1 MCGICGEYT
10 FNLNE
15 RVKLENIKRMTRT
28 MVHRG
33 PDDEGFYIGN
43 VIGLGFRRLSII
55 DLKSGRQPMS
65 DSENKVWVV
74 CNGEIYNFPEIKKE
88 LENYGHIFRTKS
100 DTEVIVYGYKQWGSE
115 VLNHLNGMF
124 GLAIW
129 DKEKKKLILA
139 RDRLGIKPL
148 YYQIDDNRIIF
159 GSEIRALQANN
170 NRKNQISPLSLN
182 QFLRYRFV
190 PAPRTL
196 FEGIKKLAPGTML
209 IVKNGKYRIKRW
221 WRFKPILFDPIPGLE
236 KAEEELFSLYLNAI
250 KRQLISDVP
259 VGLLLSGGLD
269 SGLIAGILSRIGSYI
284 KTYTIGFAGD
294 FKKNELQSAKY
305 TAELFGLE
313 NFSVELDKNT
323 FINSL
328 LKIISFTEEPIASP
342 SIVPMYYVSKRA
354 RQDVKVVL
362 TGQGPDEYISGY
374 NRHIAIR
381 YGHFWRKVPGFARN
395 LLKKS
400 LRQLMKSEAI
410 YRGLYSLDEKEIASR
425 YELVLSISS
434 IDEVDRLFLK
444 GILSEGR
451 KEELISFWEEFL
463 PVIEKTDELGGFHFF
478 ELSSSLP
485 EEQLIYGDKMSM
497 AHGLEA
503 RVPFLDHEIV
513 EYVTRLP
520 ESYKVRWFK
529 RKWIHKRICKKVLP
543 KEVINRKKIGFE
555 TPVNEWFHQSMN
567 SELNKILLDPKA
579 KIYEYLDHSKVC
591 RLVTQHLNGLKDNH
605 KILFSLVVSE
615 LCMRI

>member
-1 MCGICGEYT
+1 MCGICGEYN
-10 FNLNE
+10 FKSRKQVNPEEL
-15 RVKLENIKRMTRT
+15 KRMTRT

-33 PDDEGFYIGN
+33 PDDEGFYISGFF
-43 VIGLGFRRLSII
+43 GMGFRRLSII
-55 DLKSGRQPMS
+55 DLKGGHQPIS
-65 DSENKVWVV
+65 DREKLVWVV
-74 CNGEIYNFPEIKKE
+74 CNGEIYNFLELRKE
-88 LENYGHIFRTKS
+88 LKGYGHVFLTKS
-100 DTEVIVYGYKQWGSE
+100 DTEVIVHGYKQWGSE

-129 DKEKKKLILA
+129 DDYKRKLILA
-139 RDRLGIKPL
+139 RDRMGIKPL
-148 YYQIDDNRIIF
+148 YYKFNDNGLVF
-159 GSEIRALQANN
+159 GSEIRALQSN
-170 NRKNQISPLSLN
+170 NRNKRQINPLSLN

-209 IVKNGKYRIKRW
+209 LVENSKYRIRRW
-221 WRFKPILFDPIPGLE
+221 WRFKPVLFDPVPSIE
-236 KAEEELFSLYLNAI
+236 EAEEELFSLYLNAI

-269 SGLIAGILSRIGSYI
+269 SGLIAGILSQMGSYI
-284 KTYTIGFAGD
+284 KTYTVGFSGN
-294 FKKNELQSAKY
+294 FEKNELQSAKC
-305 TAELFGLE
+305 TAELFGLN
-313 NFSVELDKNT
+313 NFSVELDQDT
-323 FINSL
+323 FNNSL

-342 SIVPMYYVSKRA
+342 SIVPMYYISKRA

-374 NRHIAIR
+374 KRHIAIR

-395 LLKKS
+395 LLKKF

-444 GILSEGR
+444 GILSEGQ

-463 PVIEKTDELGGFHFF
+463 PLIEKTDELGGFHFF

-529 RKWIHKRICKKVLP
+529 RKWIHKRICRKVLP